1 MKVLTTQPGV
11 QLYTGN
17 AMTTPQAGK
26 NGHTYGRWSG
36 FCLETQHFP
45 NGMACPS
52 FIPPVLKAGDV
63 YRQKTV
69 YAFSLDG

>member
-17 AMTTPQAGK
+17 SITTPQTGK
-26 NGHTYGRWSG
+26 NGHVYGRRSG

-52 FIPPVLKAGDV
+52 FISP
-63 YRQKTV
+63 
-69 YAFSLDG
+69 S